1 MKKIQAAYPTIE
13 ETTAKVEQLLQE
25 GYRSDNITVVAK
37 KEKIEAIKSQTI
49 AEVETVTTVEESN
62 SVWEKV
68 KQVFSNE
75 EDSPL
80 EKYHFSKKQTEE
92 YTKAI
97 KNGEYVVII
106 DDDTDHA
113 DDDRK
118 VHAIP
123 IAPVGNNT
131 ASGFGSIPI
140 IPDVGVNPGAAKE
153 DMDEDS
159 LADPT
164 LPPKDTQ

>member
-1 MKKIQAAYPTIE
+1 MKIIQAAYPTIE
-13 ETTAKVEQLLQE
+13 ETTTKVEQLLKE

-37 KEKIEAIKSQTI
+37 REKIEAIKSLTI
-49 AEVETVTTVEESN
+49 AEVEPVTTVEGSP

-80 EKYHFSKKQTEE
+80 KKYHFSKRQTEE

-106 DDDTDHA
+106 DDDTDHV
-113 DDDRK
+113 DEDRRK
-118 VHAIP
+118 QAIP
-123 IAPVGNNT
+123 IAPIENNT
-131 ASGFGSIPI
+131 NSGFGSIPI
-140 IPDVGVNPGAAKE
+140 IPGVGVNPGAAKE
-153 DMDEDS
+153 GAEQDTLD
-159 LADPT
+159 DPT
-164 LPPKDTQ
+164 LPPR

>member
-37 KEKIEAIKSQTI
+37 KEKIEAIKSQII
-49 AEVETVTTVEESN
+49 AEVEPVTTVEESP

-80 EKYHFSKKQTEE
+80 GKYHFSKKQTEE

-106 DDDTDHA
+106 DDDTDHTNEE
-113 DDDRK
+113 RK
-118 VHAIP
+118 EEAIP
-123 IAPVGNNT
+123 IVPTGNNT
-131 ASGFGSIPI
+131 ASGFGAIPI
-140 IPDVGVNPGAAKE
+140 IPGVGVNPGAAKE
-153 DMDEDS
+153 GTEKDNLD
-159 LADPT
+159 DPT
-164 LPPKDTQ
+164 LPPR

>member
-1 MKKIQAAYPTIE
+1 MKKIQAAYPTVE

-37 KEKIEAIKSQTI
+37 KEKIEAIKGETI
-49 AEVETVTTVEESN
+49 AEVESVTTVEESP

-80 EKYHFSKKQTEE
+80 QKYHFSKKQTEE

-106 DDDTDHA
+106 DDDTDHTNEE
-113 DDDRK
+113 RK
-118 VHAIP
+118 KQAIP
-123 IAPVGNNT
+123 IVPTGNT
-131 ASGFGSIPI
+131 TSSGFGSIPI
-140 IPDVGVNPGAAKE
+140 IPGVGVNPGAAKE
-153 DMDEDS
+153 DTEKDNPD
-159 LADPT
+159 DPT
-164 LPPKDTQ
+164 LPPR